1 MNKELILIL
10 QCLRE
15 FQQETVYCIS
25 LYNIEG
31 SCIRDRVC
39 KNCVLDNSKDEYIYV
54 NQIFKV
60 KL

>member
-15 FQQETVYCIS
+15 VQQESIWCIS
-25 LYNIEG
+25 HYNIEG

-39 KNCVLDNSKDEYIYV
+39 SNCVLDNSEDEHIYV